1 MNLDETIFLM
11 CNGYH
16 TPLLDELMHAYTV
29 PFTWIPFYVACFAA
43 LIYKFGWTKALLMLV
58 VIGAAVG
65 LSDWFCA
72 SVLRPMLHRMR
83 PSNLDN
89 PFSQFVTVVN
99 GYRGGRYGLP
109 SCHAANS
116 FALIGALITFVRTRR
131 FALILLAWGLL
142 VCYTRMYM
150 GVHYPSDLLLG
161 GAIGTAFGV
170 TFASLALRFGP
181 KWERYRRGEGYKTY
195 SVNVRLANGGVTL
208 SLAPVLIPVSVL
220 LLTLLYGGLAAL

>member
-1 MNLDETIFLM
+1 MNLDETIFLL
-11 CNGYH
+11 CNGFH
-16 TPLLDELMHAYTV
+16 TPLLDQLMHAYTV

-72 SVLRPMLHRMR
+72 SVLRPALHRMR

-89 PFSQFVTVVN
+89 PFSQYVTVVN

-131 FALILLAWGLL
+131 FTVILLTWGLL

-161 GAIGTAFGV
+161 GAIGMMFGV
-170 TFASLALRFGP
+170 GFAKLVLYHAPR
-181 KWERYRRGEGYKTY
+181 WERYRKGQGYKTY
-195 SVNVRLANGGVTL
+195 SLHLRLANGDLTL
-208 SLAPVLIPVSVL
+208 SLTPLLIPASVL
-220 LLTLLYGGLAAL
+220 LITLIYGGIAAM